1 MGKPPPLDPV
11 LPQAC
16 SSSRWEKS
24 FPLPLSHQQRC
35 HRQEMI
41 QPSCPFPS
49 LAFITLTLSLLVST
63 SSRHGV
69 RRETPQHVLS
79 SSWVPALPL
88 TYLDWSL
95 DTEGAPEP
103 RASFPRASPSVSV
116 VAPSALTC
124 CPQLTSFVPQE
135 AGELY
140 NRMLKRFRQEKAV
153 WVKYGAFLLRRGKAE
168 ASHRVMQ
175 RALECL
181 PKKER
186 ECSFLPPT

>member
-1 MGKPPPLDPV
+1 MGLGGR
-11 LPQAC
+11 LPSTC
-16 SSSRWEKS
+16 S
-24 FPLPLSHQQRC
+24 PHPGCLP
-35 HRQEMI
+35 
-41 QPSCPFPS
+41 F
-49 LAFITLTLSLLVST
+49 
-63 SSRHGV
+63 
-69 RRETPQHVLS
+69 
-79 SSWVPALPL
+79 PL
-88 TYLDWSL
+88 TYLDRGL

-103 RASFPRASPSVSV
+103 RASFPRASPSVF
-116 VAPSALTC
+116 VAPSTLTC

-186 ECSFLPPT
+186 ECSFLPPTQFLSTVDSLHLGRGMGGLLIQGLV